1 MLICLQTDGVL
12 LVFVSS
18 DTSTVSSRSGPVGSP
33 GSQCPQLHNDEIKR
47 TRERSHEEQ
56 EQQHGKELVTGQVKG
71 QLSERLPNH
80 HLRDRKISGPECR
93 QETSRRHLRHP
104 QQLGGVTYL
113 GFWGKQGSAET
124 VHVAQ
129 VHLDAGVG
137 ETELVEAGGSV
148 TRTDVTL
155 PREGR
160 DGDGVLQ
167 LGLGQVVADTTIDVA
182 LGTHTQKPGIS
193 RRK

>member
-1 MLICLQTDGVL
+1 M
-12 LVFVSS
+12 
-18 DTSTVSSRSGPVGSP
+18 
-33 GSQCPQLHNDEIKR
+33 HNDEIKR
-47 TRERSHEEQ
+47 TCERSREEQ
-56 EQQHGKELVTGQVKG
+56 QQQHGKEPVTGQVKG

-80 HLRDRKISGPECR
+80 HLRDRKTSGPERR
-93 QETSRRHLRHP
+93 QETSGL
-104 QQLGGVTYL
+104 TSYL

-167 LGLGQVVADTTIDVA
+167 LGLGQVVADTTIDIA
-182 LGTHTQKPGIS
+182 LSTRTEARHQKKEMMQYS
-193 RRK
+193 S